1 MKKKTFL
8 KINFFIKISTN
19 LGGNFSNLGSNCL
32 DIWHFFTK
40 LFGIPKSKF
49 SAFYEHNRLISGQPY
64 PASSGF
70 SRPDAALRRKRN
82 HCEQP
87 FAFPSSMRV
96 HVTSL
101 SHARNIS
108 KTTTLHVLHNFLF
121 ISFRFYTS
129 TTWKKCVI
137 LLFFYGERKSS
148 KTKFYSLSSL
158 DIMVLRNSTPSFVR
172 PLLTKLVS
180 RNNRDKDWKRANSQR
195 ARVKTA
201 VVSSR
206 ERESL

>member
-8 KINFFIKISTN
+8 KINFYIKISTN
-19 LGGNFSNLGSNCL
+19 LGGSFSNLGSNCL

-64 PASSGF
+64 TASSGF
-70 SRPDAALRRKRN
+70 SRLDTALRRKRN

-101 SHARNIS
+101 SHVLQETSAKNNFARS
-108 KTTTLHVLHNFLF
+108 SQFFVHFFPFLHHYNVKKMSNFA
-121 ISFRFYTS
+121 
-129 TTWKKCVI
+129 
-137 LLFFYGERKSS
+137 FFYGE
-148 KTKFYSLSSL
+148 
-158 DIMVLRNSTPSFVR
+158 P
-172 PLLTKLVS
+172 
-180 RNNRDKDWKRANSQR
+180 
-195 ARVKTA
+195 
-201 VVSSR
+201 
-206 ERESL
+206 

>member
-8 KINFFIKISTN
+8 KINFYIKISTN

-49 SAFYEHNRLISGQPY
+49 SAFYEHNRLILGQPY
-64 PASSGF
+64 TASSGF
-70 SRPDAALRRKRN
+70 SRLDTALRRKRN

-101 SHARNIS
+101 SHVFQETSAKQRLCTFFSIFRS
-108 KTTTLHVLHNFLF
+108 FHSVFTPLRRKKMSNFA
-121 ISFRFYTS
+121 SF
-129 TTWKKCVI
+129 
-137 LLFFYGERKSS
+137 FFFMENRK
-148 KTKFYSLSSL
+148 
-158 DIMVLRNSTPSFVR
+158 
-172 PLLTKLVS
+172 
-180 RNNRDKDWKRANSQR
+180 
-195 ARVKTA
+195 
-201 VVSSR
+201 
-206 ERESL
+206 